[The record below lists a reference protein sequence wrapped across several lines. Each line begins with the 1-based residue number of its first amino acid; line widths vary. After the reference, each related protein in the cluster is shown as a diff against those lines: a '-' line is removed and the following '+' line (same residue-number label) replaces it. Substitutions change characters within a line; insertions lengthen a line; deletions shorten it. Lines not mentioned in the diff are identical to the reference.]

1 MRRWIRTLEFKG
13 RAIKVKVV
21 EVEGLTLLETT
32 GVETLNLLLV
42 IRMNLSP
49 LPTTRRM
56 PMASQFPKLSLP
68 TSARLESG
76 RATLRKRK

>member
-1 MRRWIRTLEFKG
+1 MRRWIRTLEFKD

-32 GVETLNLLLV
+32 GVEMLNLLLV

>member
-42 IRMNLSP
+42 IRMNL
-49 LPTTRRM
+49 
-56 PMASQFPKLSLP
+56 
-68 TSARLESG
+68 
-76 RATLRKRK
+76 